1 MSLPNSH
8 VCCTGCAKIS
18 TWRTGQVHTVT
29 YQLPNGTT
37 YQARAHKGW
46 CYDCDNVRPIEPIFD
61 RQSLMSEIKV
71 LAPTIQGS
79 TYKALSFM
87 SAIVRQK
94 PYKEDALVE
103 LESLTAA
110 LEVATLRSSS
120 ARHCLNCGSANTAP
134 FANGLTHTCGGK
146 LYITSEDKD
155 APRFSYAPLTTH
167 VDFDGQKADL
177 SDPLAWASHLAKRS
191 IIESV
196 LENGI
201 FSGFLIRIPLPRVD
215 LNNLAQAPEW
225 VSKFCK
231 IIELRIMHSDFDGP
245 SEADIDAN
253 PVLKQSISEAHR
265 VALSSDTQPVAKWL
279 RSQVRSESG
288 RSD

>member
-1 MSLPNSH
+1 MSLPNTN
-8 VCCTGCAKIS
+8 VCCTDCTKVSI
-18 TWRTGQVHTVT
+18 WRTGQVHTVT
-29 YQLPNGTT
+29 YQLPHGRT

-46 CYDCDNVRPIEPIFD
+46 CYDCDNLRPIEPVFD
-61 RQSLMSEIKV
+61 RQALMSEIKV

-79 TYKALSFM
+79 SYKALSFV

-94 PYKEDALVE
+94 PYKEDTLVE
-103 LESLTAA
+103 LESLVAA

-120 ARHCLNCGSANTAP
+120 ARHCLNCGSENTVP
-134 FANGLTHTCGGK
+134 FADGLTHACGGK
-146 LYITSEDKD
+146 LYIAPDDTD

-177 SDPLAWASHLAKRS
+177 PDSLAWASHLAKRS

-196 LENGI
+196 LAKGI
-201 FSGFLIRIPLPRVD
+201 FSGFLVRIPLPRGD
-215 LNNLAQAPEW
+215 LNKLAQAPEW

-245 SEADIDAN
+245 VEADIDAN
-253 PVLKQSISEAHR
+253 PALKQSVSEAHR

-279 RSQVRSESG
+279 RSQVRSE
-288 RSD
+288 